1 MKIELNIKKEIFPKL
16 FEIEDNLEDV
26 IIFLLNIGYQ
36 NVYSSVNEKN
46 LIDNMNNTCRQFKD
60 DIIKGIETKN
70 ENLKDKILLLESN
83 LNKVNSNDKLDEM
96 SQIIEKLFGISN
108 TSSKKGAI
116 SEQLIYNILEEK
128 YPNYSYDVK
137 RNIAHHADG
146 ELISPSGM
154 KCLVE
159 IKNYTNTVN
168 KDEVDKFKYDLK
180 FTKNNLGIFIS
191 LQTGIAYKNMID
203 YETYQDN
210 DETYHIIYIG
220 KIMEDINKLS
230 CGILLLENI
239 FKINKKDNIDLKID
253 QIKEVIYSNFNEL
266 ECLINKTN
274 DLRSEYSKL
283 ENTMKLSFDTFYNK
297 LRSYEIEIKE
307 KMQKIWMNLFSDLDQ
322 IDKNYVDEKSNI
334 LSNMSEK
341 DKCFN
346 ILSRLF
352 DILKLNGINVT
363 GSDNKF
369 NMIKDK
375 TSYGEIKK
383 MKDKIQI
390 SFIENSTIVTL
401 KTNENL
407 DKCFNLI
414 NLLINSNNL

>member
-1 MKIELNIKKEIFPKL
+1 
-16 FEIEDNLEDV
+16 
-26 IIFLLNIGYQ
+26 
-36 NVYSSVNEKN
+36 
-46 LIDNMNNTCRQFKD
+46 
-60 DIIKGIETKN
+60 
-70 ENLKDKILLLESN
+70 
-83 LNKVNSNDKLDEM
+83 
-96 SQIIEKLFGISN
+96 
-108 TSSKKGAI
+108 
-116 SEQLIYNILEEK
+116 
-128 YPNYSYDVK
+128 
-137 RNIAHHADG
+137 
-146 ELISPSGM
+146 
-154 KCLVE
+154 
-159 IKNYTNTVN
+159 
-168 KDEVDKFKYDLK
+168 
-180 FTKNNLGIFIS
+180 
-191 LQTGIAYKNMID
+191 
-203 YETYQDN
+203 
-210 DETYHIIYIG
+210 
-220 KIMEDINKLS
+220 
-230 CGILLLENI
+230 
-239 FKINKKDNIDLKID
+239 
-253 QIKEVIYSNFNEL
+253 
-266 ECLINKTN
+266 
-274 DLRSEYSKL
+274 
-283 ENTMKLSFDTFYNK
+283 
-297 LRSYEIEIKE
+297 
-307 KMQKIWMNLFSDLDQ
+307 MNLFSDLDQ

>member
-1 MKIELNIKKEIFPKL
+1 MKIELYIKKELFPKL
-16 FEIEDNLEDV
+16 FDVEDNLDEV
-26 IIFLLNIGYQ
+26 ILFLLNIGYQ
-36 NVYSSVNEKN
+36 NFYSSVNEKS

-60 DIIKGIETKN
+60 DIIKGFESKN
-70 ENLKDKILLLESN
+70 DNLKDKILLLENN
-83 LNKVNSNDKLDEM
+83 LNKLNTNEKLDEM
-96 SQIIEKLFGISN
+96 SRIIEKLFGISN
-108 TSSKKGAI
+108 NSSKKGAI
-116 SEQLIYNILEEK
+116 SEQLIYSILEEK
-128 YPNYSYDVK
+128 YSNYSYDVK
-137 RNIAHHADG
+137 RHIAHNADG
-146 ELISPSGM
+146 ELTSPTGM

-180 FTKNNLGIFIS
+180 FTKNNYGIFIS
-191 LQTGIAYKNMID
+191 LQTGIAFKNMID

-220 KIMEDINKLS
+220 KIMEDINKLN

-239 FKINKKDNIDLKID
+239 FKINKKDNIDLKIG

-266 ECLINKTN
+266 ESLISKTN

-297 LRSYEIEIKE
+297 LRAYEMELKE

-322 IDKNYVDEKSNI
+322 IDKKFVDEKTNI
-334 LSNMSEK
+334 LSNISEK

-352 DILKLNGINVT
+352 DILKSNDINVT
-363 GSDNKF
+363 GNDNKYC
-369 NMIKDK
+369 MIKNK
-375 TSYGEIKK
+375 IAYGEIKK
-383 MKDKIQI
+383 MKDKLQI
-390 SFIENSTIVTL
+390 NFTDSNTITTI
-401 KTNENL
+401 KTCDNL
-407 DKCFNLI
+407 DNCFNI
-414 NLLINSNNL
+414 VNLLIKNN